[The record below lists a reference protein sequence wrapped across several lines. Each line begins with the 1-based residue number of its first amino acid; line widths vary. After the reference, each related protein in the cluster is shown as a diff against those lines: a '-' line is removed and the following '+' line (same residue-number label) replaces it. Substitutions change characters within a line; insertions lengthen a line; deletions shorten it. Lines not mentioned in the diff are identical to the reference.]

1 MKELNF
7 PHKYMRNFTLAKQIV
22 QTLVKAG
29 FTTYFAGGWVRDYLM
44 NHPSDDID
52 IATKAPVDV
61 IQRLFPKTIPVGLA
75 FGIVIVVVEGHQFE
89 VATFR
94 KEKGYVDG
102 RRPTH
107 IESATPE
114 EDALR
119 RDFTING
126 LFWDPLTETLYDYV
140 EGQKDLT
147 SGIIRAIGDPHAR
160 FLEDRLRMIRAV
172 RYSTRFNFSIEIET
186 YQAILTHA
194 KSLFPSVAIERIWQ
208 EFHKMAQFGKLDTS
222 FLELYKLGLLTTIFP
237 ELQGLNIQELEKK
250 IEPFKRFPKK
260 TPVIAYVLELFPDRS
275 LEELL
280 SICEYLKLSRIE
292 KNFTLFFYRAK
303 KMLFMPK
310 DWKIELVEWAHFYAD
325 SQSYI
330 CLQIFGNGLP
340 SKDRNEFF
348 DFHQQKQH
356 LLKKAIERIQ
366 EKQPLVTSSSLK
378 AAGITPGKQ
387 MGLLLQEAERLSINQ
402 QMEDPQEIISQ
413 LKKMPLWSHS

>member
-1 MKELNF
+1 
-7 PHKYMRNFTLAKQIV
+7 MRNFALAKQIV

-52 IATKAPVDV
+52 IATEAPVDV
-61 IQRLFPKTIPVGLA
+61 IQKLFSKTIPVGLA

-94 KEKGYVDG
+94 KEKDYVDG

-114 EDALR
+114 KDALR

-147 SGIIRAIGDPHAR
+147 ARIIRAIGDPHAR

-186 YQAILTHA
+186 DQAIIAHA
-194 KSLFPSVAIERIWQ
+194 KSLFPSVAMERVWQ
-208 EFHKMAQFGKLDTS
+208 EFHKMAQFGKLDSS
-222 FLELYKLGLLTTIFP
+222 FLELYRLGLLTTIFP
-237 ELQGLNIQELEKK
+237 ELQNLKLQELEKK

-275 LEELL
+275 LEEQL
-280 SICEYLKLSRIE
+280 SICEYLKLSRME
-292 KNFTLFFYRAK
+292 KNFTLFFHRAK

-310 DWKIELVEWAHFYAD
+310 DWKIELVEWAHFYANP
-325 SQSYI
+325 QSYV
-330 CLQIFGNGLP
+330 CLQIFGNSLP
-340 SKDRNEFF
+340 SKDRSEFF
-348 DFHQQKQH
+348 DFHQQKQQ

-366 EKQPLVTSSSLK
+366 KKQPLVTSSSLK
-378 AAGITPGKQ
+378 AAGIVPGKQ
-387 MGLLLQEAERLSINQ
+387 MGLLLQEAERISINQ
-402 QMEDPQEIISQ
+402 QIQDSQEIISQ
-413 LKKMPLWSHS
+413 LKKMPLWSRS

>member
-1 MKELNF
+1 MHNF
-7 PHKYMRNFTLAKQIV
+7 ALAKQIV

-44 NHPSDDID
+44 NHSSDDID
-52 IATKAPVDV
+52 IATEAPVDV

-75 FGIVIVVVEGHQFE
+75 FGIVIVVMEGHQFE

-94 KEKGYVDG
+94 KEKDYIDG

-107 IESATPE
+107 VESATPE

-140 EGQKDLT
+140 GGQKDLAART
-147 SGIIRAIGDPHAR
+147 IRAIGDPHTR

-186 YQAILTHA
+186 YQAIIVHA
-194 KSLFPSVAIERIWQ
+194 KSLFPSVAIERVWQ
-208 EFHKMAQFGKLDTS
+208 EFHKMAQFGKLDSS

-237 ELQGLNIQELEKK
+237 ALQNLKIQELKK
-250 IEPFKRFPKK
+250 KVELFKRFPKK

-275 LEELL
+275 LEEQV
-280 SICEYLKLSRIE
+280 SICEYLKLSRAE
-292 KNFTLFFYRAK
+292 KNFTLFFHQAK
-303 KMLFMPK
+303 KMLSMPK

-325 SQSYI
+325 PQSYI
-330 CLQIFGNGLP
+330 CIQIFGSYLHD
-340 SKDRNEFF
+340 KDRKKFF

-366 EKQPLVTSSSLK
+366 KKQPLVTSSSLRSE
-378 AAGITPGKQ
+378 GIAPGKQ
-387 MGLLLQEAERLSINQ
+387 MGLLLREAERLSINQ
-402 QMEDPQEIISQ
+402 QIEDPQEIISQ
-413 LKKMPLWSHS
+413 LKKMPFWNHL

>member
-1 MKELNF
+1 
-7 PHKYMRNFTLAKQIV
+7 MRNFALAKQIV
-22 QTLVKAG
+22 QTLVEAG
-29 FTTYFAGGWVRDYLM
+29 FTTYLAGGWVRDYLM

-52 IATKAPVDV
+52 IATEAPVDV

-75 FGIVIVVVEGHQFE
+75 FGIVIVVVGGHQFE

-94 KEKGYVDG
+94 KEKDYVDG

-107 IESATPE
+107 VESATPE

-126 LFWDPLTETLYDYV
+126 LFWDPLTKTLYDYV

-147 SGIIRAIGDPHAR
+147 AGIIRAIGDPHAR

-186 YQAILTHA
+186 YQAIIAHA
-194 KSLFPSVAIERIWQ
+194 KSLFPSVAIERVWQ
-208 EFHKMAQFGKLDTS
+208 EFHKMAQFGKLDSS
-222 FLELYKLGLLTTIFP
+222 FLELYKLNLLTTIFP
-237 ELQGLNIQELEKK
+237 ELQHLKLHELEKK
-250 IEPFKRFPKK
+250 VEPFKRFPKK
-260 TPVIAYVLELFPDRS
+260 TSIIAYVLELFPDRS
-275 LEELL
+275 LEDLL
-280 SICEYLKLSRIE
+280 SICDYLKLSRVE
-292 KNFTLFFYRAK
+292 KNFTLFFHHAK
-303 KMLFMPK
+303 KMLSMPK

-325 SQSYI
+325 PQSYI

-340 SKDRNEFF
+340 SKDRKEFF

-366 EKQPLVTSSSLK
+366 KKQPLVTANSLK
-378 AAGITPGKQ
+378 AEGIAPGKQ
-387 MGLLLQEAERLSINQ
+387 MGLLLQEAEKISINQ

>member
-1 MKELNF
+1 
-7 PHKYMRNFTLAKQIV
+7 MRNFALAKQIV

-52 IATKAPVDV
+52 IATGAPVDV
-61 IQRLFPKTIPVGLA
+61 IQNLFPKTIPVGLA
-75 FGIVIVVVEGHQFE
+75 FGIVIVVVEEHQFE

-140 EGQKDLT
+140 EGQKDLR

-208 EFHKMAQFGKLDTS
+208 EFHKMA
-222 FLELYKLGLLTTIFP
+222 
-237 ELQGLNIQELEKK
+237 
-250 IEPFKRFPKK
+250 
-260 TPVIAYVLELFPDRS
+260 
-275 LEELL
+275 
-280 SICEYLKLSRIE
+280 
-292 KNFTLFFYRAK
+292 
-303 KMLFMPK
+303 
-310 DWKIELVEWAHFYAD
+310 
-325 SQSYI
+325 
-330 CLQIFGNGLP
+330 
-340 SKDRNEFF
+340 
-348 DFHQQKQH
+348 
-356 LLKKAIERIQ
+356 
-366 EKQPLVTSSSLK
+366 
-378 AAGITPGKQ
+378 
-387 MGLLLQEAERLSINQ
+387 
-402 QMEDPQEIISQ
+402 
-413 LKKMPLWSHS
+413 

>member
-1 MKELNF
+1 
-7 PHKYMRNFTLAKQIV
+7 MRNFALAKQIV

-52 IATKAPVDV
+52 IATQAPVDV
-61 IQRLFPKTIPVGLA
+61 IQRLFPKTIPVGLT

-94 KEKGYVDG
+94 KEKDYVDG

-114 EDALR
+114 QDALR

-126 LFWDPLTETLYDYV
+126 LFWDPLTKTLYDYV
-140 EGQKDLT
+140 EGQKDLR

-172 RYSTRFNFSIEIET
+172 RYSTRFNFSIEVET

-194 KSLFPSVAIERIWQ
+194 KSLFPSVAIERVWQ

-222 FLELYKLGLLTTIFP
+222 FLELYRLGLLTTIFP
-237 ELQGLNIQELEKK
+237 EFQGLNIQELEKK
-250 IEPFKRFPKK
+250 VEPFKRFSKK

-292 KNFTLFFYRAK
+292 KNFTLFFHHAK
-303 KMLFMPK
+303 KLLSMPK
-310 DWKIELVEWAHFYAD
+310 DWLDKLELVEWAHFYAD
-325 SQSYI
+325 PQSYV

-340 SKDRNEFF
+340 SKDRNEFL
-348 DFHQQKQH
+348 DFHQKKQH

-366 EKQPLVTSSSLK
+366 KKQPLVTSSSLK
-378 AAGITPGKQ
+378 AAGIAPGKQ
-387 MGLLLQEAERLSINQ
+387 MGLLLQEAEKISINQ
-402 QMEDPQEIISQ
+402 EIEDPQEIISQ
-413 LKKMPLWSHS
+413 LKKMPIWNHS

>member
-1 MKELNF
+1 
-7 PHKYMRNFTLAKQIV
+7 MRNFALAKQIV

-52 IATKAPVDV
+52 IATQAPVDV
-61 IQRLFPKTIPVGLA
+61 IQRLFPKTIPVGLT

-94 KEKGYVDG
+94 KEKDYVDG

-114 EDALR
+114 QDALR

-126 LFWDPLTETLYDYV
+126 LFWDPLTKTLYDYV
-140 EGQKDLT
+140 EGQKDLR

-172 RYSTRFNFSIEIET
+172 RYSTRFNFSIEVET

-194 KSLFPSVAIERIWQ
+194 KSLFPSVAIERVWQ

-222 FLELYKLGLLTTIFP
+222 FLELYRLGLLTTIFP
-237 ELQGLNIQELEKK
+237 EFQGLNIQELEKK
-250 IEPFKRFPKK
+250 VEPFKRFSKK

-292 KNFTLFFYRAK
+292 KNFTLFFHHAK
-303 KMLFMPK
+303 KLLSMPK
-310 DWKIELVEWAHFYAD
+310 DWLDKLELVEWAHFYAD
-325 SQSYI
+325 PQSYV

-348 DFHQQKQH
+348 DFHQKKQH

-366 EKQPLVTSSSLK
+366 KKQPLVTSSSLK
-378 AAGITPGKQ
+378 AAGIVPGKQ
-387 MGLLLQEAERLSINQ
+387 MGLLLQEAENISINQ
-402 QMEDPQEIISQ
+402 EIEDPQEIISQ
-413 LKKMPLWSHS
+413 LKKMPIWNHS

>member
-1 MKELNF
+1 MYNF
-7 PHKYMRNFTLAKQIV
+7 VLAKQIV

-44 NHPSDDID
+44 NHLSDDID

-61 IQRLFPKTIPVGLA
+61 VQRLFPKTIPVGLA

-94 KEKGYVDG
+94 KEKDYVDG

-107 IESATPE
+107 IEPASPE

-140 EGQKDLT
+140 EGQKDLA
-147 SGIIRAIGDPHAR
+147 SRIIRAIGNPHAR

-194 KSLFPSVAIERIWQ
+194 KSLFPSVAIERVWQ
-208 EFHKMAQFGKLDTS
+208 EFHKMAQFGKLDAS
-222 FLELYKLGLLTTIFP
+222 FLELHRLDLLTAIFP
-237 ELQGLNIQELEKK
+237 ELQNLNIQELEKK
-250 IEPFKRFPKK
+250 VEPFKRFPKK
-260 TPVIAYVLELFPDRS
+260 TPVIAYVLKLFPDQS

-292 KNFTLFFYRAK
+292 KNFTLFFHYAK
-303 KMLFMPK
+303 KLLSMPK
-310 DWKIELVEWAHFYAD
+310 DWLPKIELVEWARFYAD
-325 SQSYI
+325 PQSYI
-330 CLQIFGNGLP
+330 CLQIFGSSLP
-340 SKDRNEFF
+340 NKDRNAFF
-348 DFHQQKQH
+348 DFHQQKQD

-366 EKQPLVTSSSLK
+366 KKQPLVTSSSLK
-378 AAGITPGKQ
+378 TAGIAPGKQ
-387 MGLLLQEAERLSINQ
+387 MGFLLQEAERLSINQ
-402 QMEDPQEIISQ
+402 QIEDPQEIISQ
-413 LKKMPLWSHS
+413 LKKMPFWSH

>member
-1 MKELNF
+1 
-7 PHKYMRNFTLAKQIV
+7 MRNFALAKQIV

-52 IATKAPVDV
+52 IATEAPVDV
-61 IQRLFPKTIPVGLA
+61 IQKLFPKTIPVGLA

-94 KEKGYVDG
+94 KEKDYVDG

-114 EDALR
+114 KDALR

-147 SGIIRAIGDPHAR
+147 ARIIRAIGDPHAR

-186 YQAILTHA
+186 DQAIIAHA
-194 KSLFPSVAIERIWQ
+194 KSLFPSVAMERVWQ
-208 EFHKMAQFGKLDTS
+208 EFHKMAQFGKLDSS
-222 FLELYKLGLLTTIFP
+222 FLELYRLGLLTTIFP
-237 ELQGLNIQELEKK
+237 ELQNLKLQELEKK

-275 LEELL
+275 LEEQL
-280 SICEYLKLSRIE
+280 SICEYLKLSRME
-292 KNFTLFFYRAK
+292 KNFTLFFHRAK
-303 KMLFMPK
+303 KMLFIPK
-310 DWKIELVEWAHFYAD
+310 DWKIELVEWAHFYANP
-325 SQSYI
+325 QSYV
-330 CLQIFGNGLP
+330 CLQIFENSLP
-340 SKDRNEFF
+340 SKDRSEFF
-348 DFHQQKQH
+348 DFHQQKQQ

-366 EKQPLVTSSSLK
+366 KKQPLVTSSSLK
-378 AAGITPGKQ
+378 AAGIVPGKQ
-387 MGLLLQEAERLSINQ
+387 MGLLLQEAERISINQ
-402 QMEDPQEIISQ
+402 QIQDSQEIISQ
-413 LKKMPLWSHS
+413 LKKMPLWSRS

>member
-1 MKELNF
+1 
-7 PHKYMRNFTLAKQIV
+7 MRNFALAKQIV

-52 IATKAPVDV
+52 IATEASVDV

-75 FGIVIVVVEGHQFE
+75 FGIVIVVIEGHQFE

-94 KEKGYVDG
+94 KEKDYVDG

-114 EDALR
+114 KDALR

-147 SGIIRAIGDPHAR
+147 ARIIRAIGDPHAR

-186 YQAILTHA
+186 DQAIIAHA
-194 KSLFPSVAIERIWQ
+194 KSLFPSVAMERVWQ
-208 EFHKMAQFGKLDTS
+208 EFHKMAQFGKLDSS
-222 FLELYKLGLLTTIFP
+222 FLELYRLGLLTTIFP
-237 ELQGLNIQELEKK
+237 ELQNLKLQELEKK

-275 LEELL
+275 LEEQL
-280 SICEYLKLSRIE
+280 SICEYLKLSRME
-292 KNFTLFFYRAK
+292 KNFTLFFHRAK

-310 DWKIELVEWAHFYAD
+310 DWKIELVEWAHFYANP
-325 SQSYI
+325 QSYV
-330 CLQIFGNGLP
+330 CLQIFGNSLP
-340 SKDRNEFF
+340 SKDRSEFF
-348 DFHQQKQH
+348 DFHQQKQQ

-366 EKQPLVTSSSLK
+366 KKQPLVTSSSLK
-378 AAGITPGKQ
+378 AAGIAPGKQ
-387 MGLLLQEAERLSINQ
+387 MGLLLQEAEKISINQ
-402 QMEDPQEIISQ
+402 QIEDPQEIISQ
-413 LKKMPLWSHS
+413 MKKMPLWSRS

>member
-1 MKELNF
+1 
-7 PHKYMRNFTLAKQIV
+7 MRNFSFAKQIV

-44 NHPSDDID
+44 NHLSDDID
-52 IATKAPVDV
+52 IATEAPVDV
-61 IQRLFPKTIPVGLA
+61 IQKLFPKTIPVGLV
-75 FGIVIVVVEGHQFE
+75 FGIVIVVIEGHQFE

-94 KEKGYVDG
+94 KEKDYVDG

-107 IESATPE
+107 VESATPE

-147 SGIIRAIGDPHAR
+147 LGILRAIGNPHAR

-186 YQAILTHA
+186 DQAIIAHA
-194 KSLFPSVAIERIWQ
+194 KSLFPSVAMERVWQ
-208 EFHKMAQFGKLDTS
+208 EFHKMAQFGKLDSS
-222 FLELYKLGLLTTIFP
+222 FLVLYRLGLLTTIFP
-237 ELQGLNIQELEKK
+237 ELQNLKIQELEKK

-260 TPVIAYVLELFPDRS
+260 TPVIAYVLELFPNRS
-275 LEELL
+275 LEEQL
-280 SICEYLKLSRIE
+280 SICEYLKLSRAE
-292 KNFTLFFYRAK
+292 KKFTLFFYRAK
-303 KMLFMPK
+303 KILSMPK
-310 DWKIELVEWAHFYAD
+310 DLKIELVEWAHFYAD
-325 SQSYI
+325 PQSYV

-348 DFHQQKQH
+348 DFHQQKQK

-366 EKQPLVTSSSLK
+366 KKQPLVTSNSLK
-378 AAGITPGKQ
+378 AAGIAPSKQ
-387 MGLLLQEAERLSINQ
+387 MGLLLKEAERISINQ
-402 QMEDPQEIISQ
+402 QIQDPQEIISQ
-413 LKKMPLWSHS
+413 MKKMPFWNKIT